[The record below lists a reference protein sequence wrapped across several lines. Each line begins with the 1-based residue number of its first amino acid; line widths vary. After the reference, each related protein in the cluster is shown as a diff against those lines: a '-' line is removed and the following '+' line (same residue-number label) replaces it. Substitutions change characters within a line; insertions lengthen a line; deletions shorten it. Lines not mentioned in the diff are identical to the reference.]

1 MVQVQGDSM
10 INAGIFDSDMLIVRQ
25 QDTADNRDIVVAL
38 LDDSVTVKDLF
49 SKKKILYV
57 YNRKTIPW
65 HPFNVKELQIL
76 GKVVGLYRNY

>member
-25 QDTADNRDIVVAL
+25 QDTAVNRDIVVAL
-38 LDDSVTVKDLF
+38 LDDSVTVKTFFKEKDIIRLQPEND
-49 SKKKILYV
+49 SMAPIY
-57 YNRKTIPW
+57 
-65 HPFNVKELQIL
+65 VKEVQIL